1 MSVLRLEQVCRS
13 YEANPPV
20 KALDGI
26 DLEVEAGEMLAIVG
40 PSGSGK
46 STLLNVMGTLDRPTS
61 GRVWVDGAETSG
73 LSDAALSGLRAARLG
88 FVFQGFHLMETVG
101 VVDNV
106 ATGLLYQAIPKRQ
119 RRRRACE
126 ALTKVGLGDRLDAKP
141 TQLSGGQRQ
150 RVAIARAI
158 VADPALVLA
167 DEPTGNLDSATSGDI
182 MKLFADLNQAG
193 ATIVVITHDNELADQ
208 LPRTV
213 VMRDGQVVADRVK
226 ASDMVKVAGGES

>member
-1 MSVLRLEQVCRS
+1 MSVLRLERVCRY
-13 YEANPPV
+13 YESTPPV
-20 KALDGI
+20 KALHEV
-26 DLEVEAGEMLAIVG
+26 DLEIEAGEMLAIVG

-61 GRVWVDGAETSG
+61 GRVWVDGEETSDM
-73 LSDAALSGLRAARLG
+73 SDGALSGLRSSQLG

-101 VVDNV
+101 IVDNV
-106 ATGLLYQAIPKRQ
+106 ATGLLYQAVPKRQ
-119 RRRRACE
+119 RRDRAAA
-126 ALTKVGLGDRLDAKP
+126 ALTKVGLGDRLDARP

-167 DEPTGNLDSATSGDI
+167 DEPTGNLDSSTSRDI
-182 MKLFADLNQAG
+182 MELFANLNQAG

-213 VMRDGQVVADRVK
+213 AMSDGQIVADRVK
-226 ASDMVKVAGGES
+226 AISQAAGGVS